1 MRNVS
6 QYSGLQQKIFFV
18 FVYSVR
24 IYKLSQRINSLKQ
37 KEHQKN
43 NSTIKFLLITEYNI
57 NRFLAAD

>member
-43 NSTIKFLLITEYNI
+43 NSTIKFLLIT
-57 NRFLAAD
+57 